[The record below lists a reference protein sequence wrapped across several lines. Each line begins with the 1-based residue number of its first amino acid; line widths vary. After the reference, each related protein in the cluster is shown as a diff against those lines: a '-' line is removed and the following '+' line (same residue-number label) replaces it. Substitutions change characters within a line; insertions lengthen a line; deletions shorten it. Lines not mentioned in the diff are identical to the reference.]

1 MMMCTRCKKRPA
13 VVFITT
19 MQGNEK
25 KNEGLCLVCAK
36 ELGIPQIKEYM
47 DQLGVT
53 DDDLEDFSD
62 TMMDFGSDDGDGFEM
77 GGSGTVPSFIQNLL
91 SGLPIP
97 QEQAHGEERKDS
109 PRRTTS
115 QKRARKRSINSWIPT
130 VPISLKEPR
139 RESSTALSA
148 EIKKFPA

>member
-36 ELGIPQIKEYM
+36 ELGIPQVKEYM
-47 DQLGVT
+47 DQLGIT

-62 TMMDFGSDDGDGFEM
+62 TMMGFGESDGDGFEM

-91 SGLPIP
+91 SDLPIAH
-97 QEQAHGEERKDS
+97 QEQKPGGEAPKEASGKKES
-109 PRRTTS
+109 N
-115 QKRARKRSINSWIPT
+115 KKEKSINSSTPT
-130 VPISLKEPR
+130 AQTLQSAQR
-139 RESSTALSA
+139 RESWTELSA
-148 EIKKFPA
+148 ATRKFPA